1 MVKFSTWQMAFC
13 LFSLCVFRGASD
25 NNNAPT
31 LNLNQAKDI
40 ISIINSLHSK
50 VKATMDWRALRQS
63 TNKDETNDRF
73 NEYLKQVKKIQSIM
87 ESSDYSYQPESS
99 IKKGGLQSIKDST
112 YSAGKSVSNKFA
124 SVIKYWQ
131 GSKKNFLNNEL
142 QSLFSMINWL
152 RTEYIVKANQ
162 YRIRKIFIGD
172 ADFKEGIQSIK
183 DKIDRIIKHK
193 ASWDKDIKDI
203 NIVETENVDPK
214 IKNEE

>member
-25 NNNAPT
+25 NNNAPI
-31 LNLNQAKDI
+31 LNEYQAKDI
-40 ISIINSLHSK
+40 TSIINNLHSK
-50 VKATMDWRALRQS
+50 VKGTMDWRALRQS

-73 NEYLKQVKKIQSIM
+73 KEYLKQVQKIQSIM
-87 ESSDYSYQPESS
+87 ESSNYSFSQLESS
-99 IKKGGLQSIKDST
+99 IKKGSLQSIKDNT

-124 SVIKYWQ
+124 SAIKYWQ

-142 QSLFSMINWL
+142 QLLFSMIDWL
-152 RTEYIVKANQ
+152 RTKYIFKANQ
-162 YRIRKIFIGD
+162 YRIEKIFIGD
-172 ADFKEGIQSIK
+172 ANFKKGIQLIK

-193 ASWDKDIKDI
+193 ASWDKDI

-214 IKNEE
+214 IENEE